1 MVSAFW
7 VWSLSYLTMFIT
19 QARQKYKDLIALQK
33 QKDRCKKLMSHT
45 ESKEG
50 NEETQPSV
58 RIDEDDQNNQQFPKP
73 RLILV
78 DEAPNGDQNNPN
90 IENAAPPSE
99 VDNINPQPII
109 QEAPKNNLQ
118 INNQAANPEVYTI
131 KFVFLSFIIMWLVNF
146 PIWLLY
152 FFYSESFSE
161 LFLFIQLNL
170 LPHLTSS
177 LLIPPITVMIDKKRR
192 NFCQEVITDIFTTN

>member
-1 MVSAFW
+1 M
-7 VWSLSYLTMFIT
+7 
-19 QARQKYKDLIALQK
+19 
-33 QKDRCKKLMSHT
+33 
-45 ESKEG
+45 
-50 NEETQPSV
+50 
-58 RIDEDDQNNQQFPKP
+58 
-73 RLILV
+73 V
-78 DEAPNGDQNNPN
+78 DEVPNGDQNNPN
-90 IENAAPPSE
+90 IENDASPSKG
-99 VDNINPQPII
+99 DNINSQPII
-109 QEAPKNNLQ
+109 QEASKNNIQ

-131 KFVFLSFIIMWLVNF
+131 KFVFFSFIIMLLLNF

-192 NFCQEVITDIFTTN
+192 KFYREVITDIFTTN